1 MKSYCASVGIGFI
14 NNANINGSCLSR
26 RKLHLNR
33 KGFSLL
39 AKIIA
44 SHVKLKL
51 DNYLESSDGVFINA
65 ENNSPE
71 TLNEIFKLKN
81 LWVQNPQ
88 NVIFSYLNINFVGN
102 KSSGSTNLVFEHI
115 GILTV
120 AETKLDT
127 SFPTAQFLL
136 PGFHKPF

>member
-1 MKSYCASVGIGFI
+1 M
-14 NNANINGSCLSR
+14 
-26 RKLHLNR
+26 
-33 KGFSLL
+33 

-115 GILTV
+115 GILTI